1 MGGELGECFLE
12 YFRGGGR
19 TVRIFLDGNSDQVR
33 QQVEKVE
40 KLVMDGE
47 SLIAGDNL
55 VDALKGSPPHSE
67 ASGLGN
73 PISRWLEL

>member
-1 MGGELGECFLE
+1 M
-12 YFRGGGR
+12 
-19 TVRIFLDGNSDQVR
+19 RIFLNVNCDQVR

-67 ASGLGN
+67 ADGLEN
-73 PISRWLEL
+73 PISRWLDH

>member
-1 MGGELGECFLE
+1 M
-12 YFRGGGR
+12 
-19 TVRIFLDGNSDQVR
+19 RIFLDGNSDQVR

-55 VDALKGSPPHSE
+55 VNALKVQKLVGW
-67 ASGLGN
+67 GTQ
-73 PISRWLEL
+73 

>member
-1 MGGELGECFLE
+1 M
-12 YFRGGGR
+12 
-19 TVRIFLDGNSDQVR
+19 RIFLDGNSDQVR

-55 VDALKGSPPHSE
+55 VDALKGSK

>member
-1 MGGELGECFLE
+1 M
-12 YFRGGGR
+12 
-19 TVRIFLDGNSDQVR
+19 RIFLDGNSDQVR

-55 VDALKGSPPHSE
+55 VDALKGSTAHSE

>member
-1 MGGELGECFLE
+1 M
-12 YFRGGGR
+12 
-19 TVRIFLDGNSDQVR
+19 RIFLNGNSDQVR

-55 VDALKGSPPHSE
+55 VIALKGSPSHPE

>member
-1 MGGELGECFLE
+1 M
-12 YFRGGGR
+12 
-19 TVRIFLDGNSDQVR
+19 RIFLNGNSDQVR

-55 VDALKGSPPHSE
+55 VRALKGSPPHSE

>member
-1 MGGELGECFLE
+1 M
-12 YFRGGGR
+12 
-19 TVRIFLDGNSDQVR
+19 
-33 QQVEKVE
+33 EKVE

-55 VDALKGSPPHSE
+55 VESLIVGDNLVHALKGSPPHSE

>member
-1 MGGELGECFLE
+1 M
-12 YFRGGGR
+12 
-19 TVRIFLDGNSDQVR
+19 RIFLNVNCDQVR

-55 VDALKGSPPHSE
+55 VNALKVPAPLRS
-67 ASGLGN
+67 
-73 PISRWLEL
+73 

>member
-1 MGGELGECFLE
+1 M
-12 YFRGGGR
+12 
-19 TVRIFLDGNSDQVR
+19 RIFLNGNCDQVR

-55 VDALKGSPPHSE
+55 VEALKDSPPHSE
-67 ASGLGN
+67 DSGLGN
-73 PISRWLEL
+73 PISRWLDY

>member
-1 MGGELGECFLE
+1 M
-12 YFRGGGR
+12 
-19 TVRIFLDGNSDQVR
+19 RIFLDGNSDQVR

-55 VDALKGSPPHSE
+55 VHALKGPRPTQKLVGWGTQLVD
-67 ASGLGN
+67 GLIHN
-73 PISRWLEL
+73 SF

>member
-1 MGGELGECFLE
+1 M
-12 YFRGGGR
+12 
-19 TVRIFLDGNSDQVR
+19 RIFLNVNCDQVR

-67 ASGLGN
+67 ANGLEN
-73 PISRWLEL
+73 PISRWLDH

>member
-1 MGGELGECFLE
+1 M
-12 YFRGGGR
+12 
-19 TVRIFLDGNSDQVR
+19 RIFFDGNSVQVR
-33 QQVEKVE
+33 QQVDKVE

-67 ASGLGN
+67 ASGLEN
-73 PISRWLEL
+73 PISRWLDH